1 MAGTKESANSGLL
14 QRYIN
19 SGLQKRYLEEN
30 DEEAYKQ
37 KSIEEKLNLLRTF
50 KNDNKLTLKKS
61 NTTKKESKQIKQIK
75 QINDSINN
83 IEKILKS
90 ENINISAKDLLDTIN
105 KLHALIDSI
114 EDAKKIAIQKRK
126 DEIQAEINRLT
137 GELNEL

>member
-1 MAGTKESANSGLL
+1 MTETKKSTSNALL

-19 SGLQKRYLEEN
+19 SGIQKMYLEKN
-30 DEEAYKQ
+30 DKEVYNK
-37 KSIEEKLNLLRTF
+37 KSTEEKLNLLKTF
-50 KNDNKLTLKKS
+50 KIDNKLRLKKLDV
-61 NTTKKESKQIKQIK
+61 TKKGNKQIK
-75 QINDSINN
+75 QINDSINS

-90 ENINISAKDLLDTIN
+90 ENINISSKDLLDTIN